1 MHHPSRPSPRA
12 AVRRRR
18 ARRQPLELGHLRL
31 GLVHPL
37 LHLLLLGAHVLHHLA
52 LAHPRVD
59 LRREGDVAEQKAV
72 ADPRASR
79 RAHVEHAVP
88 LPQHPE
94 HARLVRHRLLVV
106 VHHRHPKHGLLLLRS
121 DAVDC
126 AAVAHRLA
134 SAAALG
140 AHQLARA
147 RRGGRQREAHARE
160 AADGVQLDGERGQ
173 LVLASRRRLAP
184 PAERHRQGG
193 DVAVQAAASTGQVWP
208 VGAARREAEEAER
221 AESGGM
227 EQHPRG
233 RPARGRRSAASRA
246 EHAGRLEHVAAP
258 AVELEEGVVQLR
270 RQVVGLQV
278 ERRHLGARGPARQR
292 VEVVALCARAL
303 GVDAHDSARG
313 ALLHPGRPV
322 LLAHASRLGAVRRG
336 SGRLE
341 RAAPAFLRRT
351 RLSAE
356 EGERSS
362 AARRDGAASGRA
374 AGDRGAEESAEHRCG
389 LLGLGSVREAQLG
402 GGGHGE
408 QLAAAAGALLAQRLD
423 KERLARQRVHRLHPL
438 QRRRVR
444 LCRQHAQRHLRLGEV
459 SGSSRRHTRVERPWP
474 RRRPRAARPGGGGER
489 GQVGHILAHRP
500 QSAVGRRQHQAAVGQ
515 QDPRP
520 LAHGGPAALAAPVR
534 RRLGQSVLAPRCA
547 ARRSSARE
555 AGALTAAPSSD
566 DALGQASARRRLA
579 LAEDAASQQVWRG
592 RRQRRTVPQP
602 LLR

>member
-270 RQVVGLQV
+270 RQIVGLQV
-278 ERRHLGARGPARQR
+278 ERRHLCARGPARHR
-292 VEVVALCARAL
+292 VEVIALGARAL
-303 GVDAHDSARG
+303 GENAHDPAHG
-313 ALLHPGRPV
+313 ALLHRHPPLLLTQPLGLGQSLRPIRGREVQRP
-322 LLAHASRLGAVRRG
+322 ARGAARRFAP
-336 SGRLE
+336 E
-341 RAAPAFLRRT
+341 EPAWADAAPAAMGGALLAPKRWHDD
-351 RLSAE
+351 AE
-356 EGERSS
+356 RVGK
-362 AARRDGAASGRA
+362 
-374 AGDRGAEESAEHRCG
+374 
-389 LLGLGSVREAQLG
+389 LGLGGVREVELG
-402 GGGHGE
+402 CGGDRE
-408 QLAAAAGALLAQRLD
+408 QLAAVAPLPRPLEEEGLPRERVRRLNSLQRHRVRSNDDPAQCRRRRHFGAETSGARAERRGTEALSWVRRALPEDAAGERSPRITLL
-423 KERLARQRVHRLHPL
+423 
-438 QRRRVR
+438 RRVR
-444 LCRQHAQRHLRLGEV
+444 
-459 SGSSRRHTRVERPWP
+459 
-474 RRRPRAARPGGGGER
+474 
-489 GQVGHILAHRP
+489 
-500 QSAVGRRQHQAAVGQ
+500 
-515 QDPRP
+515 
-520 LAHGGPAALAAPVR
+520 
-534 RRLGQSVLAPRCA
+534 
-547 ARRSSARE
+547 
-555 AGALTAAPSSD
+555 
-566 DALGQASARRRLA
+566 
-579 LAEDAASQQVWRG
+579 
-592 RRQRRTVPQP
+592 
-602 LLR
+602 